1 MARLN
6 STDFTPI
13 GLTDNFMGNTL
24 LCDCPFYLF
33 FILNGQFL
41 SLENMGAPLYG
52 HVSGKTTT
60 LRHVLLSKGNLK
72 STVNAMDN
80 QKIERRP
87 LQLNQTVEATVGKV
101 IIDRCYN
108 FDLLHLGPR
117 DYSLPSLNESRM
129 D

>member
-1 MARLN
+1 MV
-6 STDFTPI
+6 
-13 GLTDNFMGNTL
+13 
-24 LCDCPFYLF
+24 
-33 FILNGQFL
+33 
-41 SLENMGAPLYG
+41 APLYG
-52 HVSGKTTT
+52 PVSEKKTT
-60 LRHVLLSKGNLK
+60 LRYVLLSEGSLR

-87 LQLNQTVEATVGKV
+87 LQLNQTVEASVGKV

-117 DYSLPSLNESRM
+117 DYSLPIWNESWM